1 MIKDVLN
8 KFVTVRLVQANAM
21 DLTLFQF
28 DFDLTFAA
36 FFLNADGTIYGR
48 FGTRSDEAAMRDISM
63 EGLRKALQGALE
75 LHEAYPANKGALVAK
90 RAQITRYK
98 RPERYPSLK
107 HYRPKLDYGGKV
119 VQSCMHCHQIRDA
132 ERKLVREKR
141 KPMSDELIFPWPL
154 PDTVGLKLDPK
165 ERATV
170 VSVTEGSAAAKAG
183 FVPGDD
189 IVSLNG
195 QPLLSI
201 ADVQWVLETTG
212 ASARIPAVVW
222 RKIKNAP
229 KPFEGTSAKMNLTL
243 VLDKGWRRASDIS
256 WRVTTWDLRRIAF
269 GGMVLETVP
278 DSDGKSM
285 RLRAKH
291 VGRYGNHRV
300 AMNAG
305 IKKGDIITS
314 FDGQKKAM
322 TESELL
328 AWVLK
333 NRTAGARVKIT
344 YERGGKTYEAKFRLQ

>member
-1 MIKDVLN
+1 MLE

-21 DLTLFQF
+21 DLTLFQL
-28 DFDLTFAA
+28 DFDLTFAV
-36 FFLNADGTIYGR
+36 FFLNADGTVYGR
-48 FGTRSDEAAMRDISM
+48 YGTRSDEGAMRDISM

-75 LHEAYPANKGALVAK
+75 LHENYPANKDTLVAK
-90 RAQITRYK
+90 RAQLTKYK
-98 RPERYPSLK
+98 KPERYPSLK
-107 HYRPKLDYGGKV
+107 HYRPKLDYDGQV
-119 VQSCMHCHQIRDA
+119 VKSCMHCHQIRDA
-132 ERKLVREKR
+132 ERQLAREKR

-154 PDTVGLKLDPK
+154 PETVGLKLDPK

-183 FVPGDD
+183 FAPGDD
-189 IVSLNG
+189 IRSLNG

-222 RKIKNAP
+222 RKMKNAP
-229 KPFEGTSAKMNLTL
+229 RPLEGTSSIENLTL
-243 VLDKGWRRASDIS
+243 VLDKGWRRKSDIS
-256 WRVTTWDLRRIAF
+256 WRVTTWDLRRIAL
-269 GGMVLETVP
+269 GGMVLETAP
-278 DSDGKSM
+278 GSDGKSM

-291 VGRYGNHRV
+291 VGRYGKHKV

-305 IKKGDIITS
+305 LRKGDIITS

-328 AWVLK
+328 AWVLQ
-333 NRTAGARVKIT
+333 NRPAGTRVTIT
-344 YERGGKTYEAKFRLQ
+344 YERGGETREAKFRVQ